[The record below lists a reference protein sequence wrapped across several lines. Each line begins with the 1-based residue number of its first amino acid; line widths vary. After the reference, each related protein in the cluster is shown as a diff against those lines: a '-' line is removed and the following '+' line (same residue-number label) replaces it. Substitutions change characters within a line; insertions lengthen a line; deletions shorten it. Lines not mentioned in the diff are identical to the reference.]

1 MEQATKP
8 VEASVSDRMA
18 NMTTGYFVSQMIG
31 VVAELGIADL
41 LKDGPRESDQLA
53 KSVGASPDA
62 LYRVMRALASV
73 GIFSEV
79 GDRCFQLTPL
89 ADCLRTGVPG
99 SMRSWARAVTAI
111 SGVRGTTSS
120 IA

>member
-41 LKDGPRESDQLA
+41 LKTGRGSRT
-53 KSVGASPDA
+53 SSPN
-62 LYRVMRALASV
+62 
-73 GIFSEV
+73 
-79 GDRCFQLTPL
+79 PL
-89 ADCLRTGVPG
+89 ARVR
-99 SMRSWARAVTAI
+99 MRCTE
-111 SGVRGTTSS
+111 
-120 IA
+120 